1 MALPHVVLILQ
12 LHVVRQLTVMDA
24 LEVQDLM
31 AQQLP
36 HVLLQLPLQHPE
48 PLLRLIAQAPLV
60 VVHTLEALAVDIVV
74 VTAVAEE
81 AALAD
86 VANIPH

>member
-1 MALPHVVLILQ
+1 
-12 LHVVRQLTVMDA
+12 
-24 LEVQDLM
+24 
-31 AQQLP
+31 
-36 HVLLQLPLQHPE
+36 
-48 PLLRLIAQAPLV
+48 LV

-86 VANIPH
+86 VANIPY